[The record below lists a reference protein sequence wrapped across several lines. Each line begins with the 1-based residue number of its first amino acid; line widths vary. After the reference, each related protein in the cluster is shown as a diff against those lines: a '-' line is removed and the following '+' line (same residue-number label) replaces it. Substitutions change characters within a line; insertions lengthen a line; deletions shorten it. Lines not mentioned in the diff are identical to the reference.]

1 VQKRIKFIVHRMDS
15 AIANHEFE
23 KARFYSDEERKEREN
38 LRALRDKYHLD
49 DSASG
54 IVGRED
60 IEDVVSRWT
69 GVPVTSIKEEETQ
82 KLLRVEGELHK
93 RIISQEKAISA
104 LARAIRRSL
113 AGLKSPH
120 RPIGSFLFLGPTGV
134 GKTEMARTLAN
145 FLFGSDKALIRFDMS
160 EYMEKHSVSKLIG
173 SPPGYVGYEEGG
185 QLTERVKRSPYSVV
199 LLDEIEKAHPD
210 VFNILLQ
217 VFEDGQLTDGLGNT
231 VDFKNVILIMTS
243 NIGSKY
249 LIKEKKSL
257 GFHSDSEDQINEA
270 VEKNVMAEV
279 KKAFN
284 PEFLNRLDEVIL
296 FQSLSDADLI
306 QIVELLVQSL
316 NANLAQKAITIS
328 VTEEAKKW
336 ILDKTLTDRSY
347 GARPLRRALQR
358 YVEDPLSEALIAGHI
373 TARPA
378 FLEVYLDANQLFYRP
393 VSASEESAS
402 EEKAAGIL
410 LFSN

>member
-1 VQKRIKFIVHRMDS
+1 
-15 AIANHEFE
+15 
-23 KARFYSDEERKEREN
+23 
-38 LRALRDKYHLD
+38 
-49 DSASG
+49 
-54 IVGRED
+54 VGRED

-93 RIISQEKAISA
+93 RVISQEKAISA
-104 LARAIRRSL
+104 LARAIRRSR
-113 AGLKSPH
+113 AGLKSPA

-160 EYMEKHSVSKLIG
+160 EFMEKHSVSKLIG

-249 LIKEKKSL
+249 LIKEKKNL
-257 GFHSDSEDQINEA
+257 GFHSDSEDQINET

-316 NANLAQKAITIS
+316 NANLAQKSITIS

-336 ILDKTLTDRSY
+336 ILDKTLGDRSY

-358 YVEDPLSEALIAGHI
+358 YVEDPLSEALIAGNI
-373 TARPA
+373 SDRPA

-393 VSASEESAS
+393 VSASDEAT